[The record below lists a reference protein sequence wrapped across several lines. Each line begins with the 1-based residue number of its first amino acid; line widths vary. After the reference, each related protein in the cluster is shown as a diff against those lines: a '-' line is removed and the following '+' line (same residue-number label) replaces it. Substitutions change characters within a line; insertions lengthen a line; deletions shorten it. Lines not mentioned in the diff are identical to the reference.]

1 MSNSSSPGPM
11 YGAPQT
17 PTPVPVP
24 QAIAEEAVV
33 TSAAAA
39 SCYAPE
45 QQQQPP
51 AASRGYEQQQQQG
64 PGQYQQQHYTSPQQ
78 PAPGPAPHHQQQQQ
92 GGHYQQPSPLYHHQ
106 PGPQYQPHPAPEPVA
121 VVQFTSQHPQP
132 QPQQQQHYQVH
143 LQPHPHHHA
152 GPAHHQQHYQQQQH
166 HRQGAAPQP
175 HYSQP
180 APAPVS
186 QGGMAPPPQPHPAP
200 SPVSQPQPQQQPQ
213 PVMMNPRPPQQQQ
226 QQQQQ
231 YYSMAPQQQQQAGPG
246 QVRLQ
251 PQIRQWPTVRQPVQS
266 GQQVVVKTGPG
277 VQMVG
282 GQQQKVPQVVQQGI
296 AQPGQ
301 RPLVIQHRPPAPG
314 QPQHHQNYI
323 IRGPGQLRPGLQP
336 GPGQQI
342 RYRVLP
348 QQGQQVPITAVQLR
362 PGGVQQP
369 VRHIVQVRPG
379 VAVPG
384 QQPRQVVRMGSVI
397 QQTDQQQQQQHS
409 YPPQQQQQLRY
420 GAPQPVQWRQAVPG
434 PQHAQQFRVVA
445 AQQAGQGQV
454 PAQKPVQ
461 RQFVSQPGQQQPPG
475 PQQQN
480 IQYNIE
486 HVFNENGKEVRKM
499 PVEINGETVWVDVV
513 DQSNLDPD
521 ILDVPLDDHSGGQLG
536 GPKPGTPNT
545 Q

>member
-33 TSAAAA
+33 TSAAAG

-51 AASRGYEQQQQQG
+51 AASRGYEQQQQG

-213 PVMMNPRPPQQQQ
+213 PVMMNPRPPQQ

-397 QQTDQQQQQQHS
+397 QQTDQQQQQHS
-409 YPPQQQQQLRY
+409 YPPQQQQQQLRY

-445 AQQAGQGQV
+445 AQQQGQGQV